1 MKEFEDCNEIFCG
14 QIERTRQ
21 VQSAC
26 FNACP
31 IEMSQK
37 STNGID
43 LIVIVLS
50 SC

>member
-1 MKEFEDCNEIFCG
+1 MKDFEDCNEIFCG

-26 FNACP
+26 FNACL

-43 LIVIVLS
+43 LIVIVPS